1 MNSENNEKNS
11 CVVTCPICHESYDA
25 CEAKWCECVTQNPT
39 LVCPNCGKCFC
50 DAPAAIR
57 AAFWEN
63 APGSILQKRMKQE
76 YGREVPRFLPNGNPI
91 RRPLVMVVDD
101 DENTL
106 NVAFHILEALGYGS
120 LLSDNGTEALE
131 LAKRFKPDIVLTD
144 HMMPGLKGSEL
155 CKLLKEDPNTKNIP
169 VIIMT
174 SLYNKKDRERIN
186 FLKKYG
192 ADDFLNKPIPYDR
205 LKVIIGSWLEP
216 LPAN

>member
-11 CVVTCPICHESYDA
+11 YVVMCPICHESYDA
-25 CEAKWCECVTQNPT
+25 CEANWCVCVAENPT
-39 LVCPNCGKCFC
+39 LVCPMCGNCFC
-50 DAPAAIR
+50 EAPTSYHNT
-57 AAFWEN
+57 FWEN
-63 APGSILQKRMKQE
+63 APAELLQKRVKQAYDRSIPLSME
-76 YGREVPRFLPNGNPI
+76 QGNPI

-106 NVAFHILEALGYGS
+106 TVAFYILEALGYGS
-120 LLSDNGTEALE
+120 LLSDNGAEALE
-131 LAKRFKPDIVLTD
+131 LAKRFKPDIVITD

-174 SLYNKKDRERIN
+174 SLYQQKERARID
-186 FLKKYG
+186 FLKNFG

-205 LKVIIGSWLEP
+205 LEVIIGSWLDP
-216 LPAN
+216 GPAN